1 MKNFLLNTVE
11 GDGSSI
17 KVFLRES
24 GWNKNI
30 SSGGAGHIKLSK
42 ELQSADANYWL
53 RSGTTEW
60 RIDYVGGTNAEEA
73 EELEVETGLS
83 LEPMKFVISG
93 ASDDQ
98 VKSTI
103 FFQNIRCDF
112 SLTVSIYGH
121 WEHTR
126 IVDSGNT
133 KMEMYSCTEEGLEN
147 TSCRQPLEVKPPTI
161 GR

>member
-1 MKNFLLNTVE
+1 MKYRQKYIIL
-11 GDGSSI
+11 
-17 KVFLRES
+17 
-24 GWNKNI
+24 
-30 SSGGAGHIKLSK
+30 GGAGHIKLSK

-103 FFQNIRCDF
+103 FFQNIRCAF
-112 SLTVSIYGH
+112 SLMENIYGH

-147 TSCRQPLEVKPPTI
+147 TSCRHPLEVKPPTI
-161 GR
+161 GRLVDHMTLQL